1 MNTYRLYEVG
11 GAVRDSL
18 LGLKSKDIDYTV
30 VVTPDDPSV
39 DAVIAF
45 NWFHAEI
52 VRDGYEVFLCT
63 PDVFTIRA
71 RFPKTHIHAGLVAD
85 FVLARKE
92 SGFVEGTRRP
102 LNIEL
107 GTLEDDLRRRD
118 FTVNAIARDIDGTI
132 IDPFNGMSDLC
143 NRILI
148 CPVDAETSF
157 EDDPLRILRALRFSL
172 TKEMNLG
179 DNIKMA
185 IKKFDVDRFIETVS
199 IERIREELHKM
210 FSHSTINSLKIL
222 FELEKWN
229 FRLYEYIFEQLWLK
243 PTTENK

>member
-1 MNTYRLYEVG
+1 MNTYKLYEVG

-30 VVTPDDPSV
+30 VVSSDDPSV

-71 RFPKTHIHAGLVAD
+71 KFPKTHAHAGLVAD

-107 GTLEDDLRRRD
+107 GTLLDDLRRRD
-118 FTVNAIARDIDGTI
+118 FTVNAIARDLDGTL
-132 IDPFNGMSDLC
+132 IDPFGGMYDLHNKTLC
-143 NRILI
+143 
-148 CPVDAETSF
+148 CPIDAETSF
-157 EDDPLRILRALRFSL
+157 NDDPLRVLRALRFSL
-172 TKEMNLG
+172 TKNMKLSTDIYKG
-179 DNIKMA
+179 IQLLDPK
-185 IKKFDVDRFIETVS
+185 RFVETVS
-199 IERIREELHKM
+199 IERIREELDKM
-210 FSHSTINSLKIL
+210 FRFSTLKTL
-222 FELEKWN
+222 QYLQDLERWN
-229 FRLYEYIFEQLWLK
+229 PKIHAYVFSNIWLK
-243 PTTENK
+243 PTTELK

>member
-1 MNTYRLYEVG
+1 MNTYKLYEVG
-11 GAVRDSL
+11 GAVRDAL
-18 LGLKSKDIDYTV
+18 LGLQSKDIDYTV
-30 VVTPDDPSV
+30 VVSSDDPGV

-71 RFPKTHIHAGLVAD
+71 KFPKAHAHAGLVAD

-118 FTVNAIARDIDGTI
+118 FTVNAIARDLDGNI
-132 IDPFNGMSDLC
+132 IDLFGGIYDLH
-143 NRILI
+143 NKTLT
-148 CPVDAETSF
+148 CPIDPETSF
-157 EDDPLRILRALRFSL
+157 NDDPLRILRALRFCV
-172 TKEMNLG
+172 TKG
-179 DNIKMA
+179 FIITPKIDNA
-185 IKKFDVDRFIETVS
+185 IVNFNYNRFIDTVS
-199 IERIREELHKM
+199 VERVREELDKM
-210 FSHSTINSLKIL
+210 FRFNTVAALNVLYRLQGLNPVL
-222 FELEKWN
+222 FS
-229 FRLYEYIFEQLWLK
+229 YIFNQLWLK
-243 PTTENK
+243 PTTEKI